1 MTIWLIAFPLGVLL
15 LHAVLARRQERLVS
29 EAWTAILRSD
39 DQEEIDAVELM
50 MQFDAAKIDSRLKG
64 ALAERQLGNL
74 PEATRLLGL
83 AFAVIEEAR
92 PDRAK
97 RLEAMRRLI
106 RMALAVHP
114 VEPLQPST
122 FELKTLGAAA
132 YLAEL
137 LHHLLIHPAER
148 FLLRLRALQ
157 VGFWFAWR
165 VASRSRLAI
174 AAAPAGADRAW
185 RAFAHSAHD
194 WTCLDREH
202 LESFKAF
209 AWSMRAQPRAGAAA
223 ERVR

>member
-1 MTIWLIAFPLGVLL
+1 VSFLWLVVLFIVAA
-15 LHAVLARRQERLVS
+15 HVAIGRSNARRIER
-29 EAWTAILRSD
+29 EWAAFLRSED
-39 DQEEIDAVELM
+39 LGPIDTLELM
-50 MQFDAAKIDSRLKG
+50 VDFDAAALGSRMMG
-64 ALAERQLGNL
+64 AQEAREQEDL

-83 AFAVIEEAR
+83 AYAVIEEAL
-92 PDRAK
+92 PDRQQ
-97 RLEAMRRLI
+97 RLKAMRQLI
-106 RMALAVHP
+106 RMALAVQP
-114 VEPLQPST
+114 VEPMRPSA

-174 AAAPAGADRAW
+174 AAAPSGADRAW